1 MSGIDVVIVVAVAA
15 VLAQCVRSFV
25 RHKDGCA
32 DCASAGSCSAS
43 ARAQGRCVA
52 TEDMLRRA
60 DAALGE
66 SERGRGGRA

>member
-1 MSGIDVVIVVAVAA
+1 MSAIDVVILACVVAV
-15 VLAQCVRSFV
+15 LALCVRSFA

-43 ARAQGRCVA
+43 ARAEGRCVA

-60 DAALGE
+60 DAAL
-66 SERGRGGRA
+66 SKAERGGGGRA